1 MSSATWPA
9 SGYVDKIT
17 KEYDKN
23 GRAYSVVVHFRRY
36 ASMADSFL
44 DHGIFLTSNKRYAKA
59 IAAYA
64 KSKDADEFARGLQ
77 NAGYATDP
85 QYAKPLVSL
94 MKKNDLYKF
103 NAK

>member
-1 MSSATWPA
+1 MP
-9 SGYVDKIT
+9 
-17 KEYDKN
+17 
-23 GRAYSVVVHFRRY
+23 
-36 ASMADSFL
+36 
-44 DHGIFLTSNKRYAKA
+44 
-59 IAAYA
+59 

>member
-1 MSSATWPA
+1 
-9 SGYVDKIT
+9 
-17 KEYDKN
+17 
-23 GRAYSVVVHFRRY
+23 
-36 ASMADSFL
+36 MADSFL
-44 DHGIFLTSNKRYAKA
+44 DHGIFPTSNKRYAKA

-77 NAGYATDP
+77 KAGYATDP
-85 QYAKPLVSL
+85 QYAKLLISL